1 MNNYSPIGFRMMPPV
16 VKNLLIIN
24 LLMYIGT
31 LLGETKFGFD
41 LTQYLGLYYPGSE
54 MFKPYQL
61 FTHLF
66 MHATIDS
73 QGNIVFMHIF
83 SNMFALWMFGTAI
96 ENIWGSKR
104 FLFYYLFTGLGAA
117 GLHLLISWWR
127 ITDMHTAIIA
137 YQNTPSPQA
146 FAKLVSDQFP
156 EFQGAVSDFIYSWS
170 KNLSDPHFLQET
182 SNFIQGQVEM
192 RMNIPTVG
200 ASGAVFGIL
209 LAFGMLFPNSM
220 IYIYF
225 FFPLKAKYF
234 VIIYGFFE
242 LYSGVMNQA
251 GDNIAHF
258 AHIGGM
264 LFGIILIL
272 YWKKHQFK
280 RFN

>member
-31 LLGETKFGFD
+31 WLCETKFGIE

-54 MFKPYQL
+54 WFKPYQL

-66 MHATIDS
+66 MHA
-73 QGNIVFMHIF
+73 NFMHIF

-117 GLHLLISWWR
+117 GLHMLISWWR
-127 ITDMHTAIIA
+127 ITDLHTAVIA

-146 FAKLVSDQFP
+146 FASLVQGYIP
-156 EFQGAVSDFIYSWS
+156 EFQPQVSDFVYNWLKDINNGDYSLFAN
-170 KNLSDPHFLQET
+170 KIITEKLNLMI
-182 SNFIQGQVEM
+182 NM
-192 RMNIPTVG
+192 PTVG

-209 LAFGMLFPNSM
+209 LAFGMLFPNAM
-220 IYIYF
+220 IYLYF

-234 VIIYGFFE
+234 VILYGFFE
-242 LYSGVMNQA
+242 LYSGVMNQP

-280 RFN
+280 KFN

>member
-1 MNNYSPIGFRMMPPV
+1 MMPPV

-31 LLGETKFGFD
+31 WLGETKFGID
-41 LTQYLGLYYPGSE
+41 LSQYLGLYYPGSE
-54 MFKPYQL
+54 LFKPYQL

-66 MHATIDS
+66 MHA
-73 QGNIVFMHIF
+73 NFMHIF

-182 SNFIQGQVEM
+182 SSFIQGQVEM

-272 YWKKHQFK
+272 YWKKNQFK